1 MKPFLVVL
9 SSPSGGG
16 KTTIARRLVARR
28 PDLGYSVSGTTR
40 APRPGELDG
49 EAYHFMTRE
58 DFVRRRDRGDFLEWA
73 EYGSNLYGTLRS
85 EIERIF
91 GGGRHAVL
99 DIDLEG
105 ARQLRVSVP
114 ESVHVFVLPPSATA
128 LAERLVA
135 RNTETAEAM
144 RRRLNRAAEEI
155 EAAGEYDYMVVNDNL
170 EHAVQQVESIIEAEA
185 RRTSRIG
192 NLAEVL
198 STLRE
203 GVETE
208 ARRNPA
214 VNAGS

>member
-1 MKPFLVVL
+1 VKPFLVVL

-155 EAAGEYDYMVVNDNL
+155 EAAGEYDYVVVNDNL

>member
-85 EIERIF
+85 EIDRIF
-91 GGGRHAVL
+91 SGGRHAVL

>member
-1 MKPFLVVL
+1 M
-9 SSPSGGG
+9 
-16 KTTIARRLVARR
+16 
-28 PDLGYSVSGTTR
+28 
-40 APRPGELDG
+40 
-49 EAYHFMTRE
+49 
-58 DFVRRRDRGDFLEWA
+58 
-73 EYGSNLYGTLRS
+73 
-85 EIERIF
+85 
-91 GGGRHAVL
+91 
-99 DIDLEG
+99 
-105 ARQLRVSVP
+105 
-114 ESVHVFVLPPSATA
+114 
-128 LAERLVA
+128 A

-155 EAAGEYDYMVVNDNL
+155 EAAGEYDYVVVNDNL

>member
-1 MKPFLVVL
+1 VTPFLVVL

-28 PDLGYSVSGTTR
+28 GDLGYSVSGTTR
-40 APRPGELDG
+40 GARPGELEG
-49 EAYHFMTRE
+49 EAYYFLARE
-58 DFVRRRDRGDFLEWA
+58 DFVRRRDRGEFLEWA
-73 EYGSNLYGTLRS
+73 EYGGQLYGTLRG
-85 EIERIF
+85 EIDRIF
-91 GGGRHAVL
+91 ASGRHGVL

-105 ARQLRVSVP
+105 ARQLRKTAP
-114 ESVHVFVLPPSATA
+114 GSVHVFVLPPSAA
-128 LAERLVA
+128 SLAERLVA

-144 RRRLNRAAEEI
+144 RRRLLRAAEEI
-155 EAAGEYDYMVVNDNL
+155 GAAGEYDYLVVNDNL
-170 EHAVQQVESIIEAEA
+170 EHAVQQVEAIIEAES

-198 STLRE
+198 GELRE

-208 ARRNPA
+208 TRRNPA

>member
-85 EIERIF
+85 EIDRIF
-91 GGGRHAVL
+91 SGGRHAVL

-155 EAAGEYDYMVVNDNL
+155 EAAGEYDYVVVNDNL

>member
-1 MKPFLVVL
+1 
-9 SSPSGGG
+9 
-16 KTTIARRLVARR
+16 
-28 PDLGYSVSGTTR
+28 
-40 APRPGELDG
+40 
-49 EAYHFMTRE
+49 MTRE

-91 GGGRHAVL
+91 SGGRHAVL

-105 ARQLRVSVP
+105 ARQLRVSAP

>member
-16 KTTIARRLVARR
+16 KTTIARRLVSRR
-28 PDLGYSVSGTTR
+28 ADLGYSVSGTTR

-49 EAYHFMTRE
+49 EAYHFMSRE
-58 DFVRRRDRGDFLEWA
+58 DFSRRRDRGDFLEWA

-91 GGGRHAVL
+91 ASGRHAVL

-105 ARQLRVSVP
+105 ARQLRASAP
-114 ESVHVFVLPPSATA
+114 GSVHVFVLPPSASA

-135 RNTETAEAM
+135 RTTETAEAM
-144 RRRLNRAAEEI
+144 RRRLQRAAEEI
-155 EAAGEYDYMVVNDNL
+155 EAAGEYDYVVVNDNL

-192 NLAEVL
+192 NLAEEL
-198 STLRE
+198 SALRE
-203 GVETE
+203 EVETE

>member
-16 KTTIARRLVARR
+16 KTTIARRLVSRR
-28 PDLGYSVSGTTR
+28 ADLGYSVSGTTR

-49 EAYHFMTRE
+49 EAYHFMSRE
-58 DFVRRRDRGDFLEWA
+58 DFSRRRDRGDFLEWA

-91 GGGRHAVL
+91 ASGRHAVL
-99 DIDLEG
+99 DIDLDG
-105 ARQLRVSVP
+105 AGRLRGRAPGSVL
-114 ESVHVFVLPPSATA
+114 VFVLPRSAWA
-128 LAERLVA
+128 VAARLVA

-144 RRRLNRAAEEI
+144 RRRLQRAAEEI
-155 EAAGEYDYMVVNDNL
+155 EAAGEYDYVVVNDNL

-192 NLAEVL
+192 NLAEEL
-198 STLRE
+198 SALRE
-203 GVETE
+203 EVETE

>member
-1 MKPFLVVL
+1 MKPFLVVR

-85 EIERIF
+85 EIDRIF
-91 GGGRHAVL
+91 SGGRHAVL